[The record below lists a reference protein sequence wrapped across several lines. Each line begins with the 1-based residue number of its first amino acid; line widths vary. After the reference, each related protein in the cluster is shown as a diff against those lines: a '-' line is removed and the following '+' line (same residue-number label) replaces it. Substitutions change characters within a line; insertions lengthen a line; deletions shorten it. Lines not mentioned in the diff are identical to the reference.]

1 MKLRIADRIL
11 VAVAGILLLACCAG
25 IVAQMFFNADLI
37 GLATKAFSSESLR
50 TRAILIGAAV
60 LLLLLGL
67 YCVLVLFRHR
77 KRRDRFVLQKNEG
90 GEIAISVKALENM
103 VQKCLEQ
110 HEELSVQSTH
120 LENRKDGLLIRLR
133 GTVAGGVSIP
143 LTVEA
148 LQKQIRQYVTA
159 CSGVEIKGIRVQID
173 ASGEDAKN
181 APFAIAAPS
190 PRPLLHEA
198 EEKQT
203 QVRNDEEK
211 PEILTENAG
220 AAAAVPTEP
229 INPPAPEDDDDDRP
243 LHQRLFSPKKEPCI
257 VPEPPAD
264 KQEEEPEELQ
274 AADSTETESAA
285 DQETETDAGEK
296 DGEPDSA
303 DSDFPPESG
312 DELTEAGNAENDE
325 ELSGADPGY
334 LESLKA
340 FDQIVTGEKKEE
352 E

>member
-11 VAVAGILLLACCAG
+11 VALAGLLLLAGCAG
-25 IVAQMFFNADLI
+25 IVAQMFFGVNLI
-37 GLATKAFSSESLR
+37 GTATKAFSNDSFQVR
-50 TRAILIGAAV
+50 MILIGAAV
-60 LLLLLGL
+60 ILFLLGV

-77 KRRDRFVLQKNEG
+77 KRSDRFVLQKNEG

-110 HEELSVQSTH
+110 HEELTVQSTH

-181 APFAIAAPS
+181 APFAIAAPAS
-190 PRPLLHEA
+190 RPLLHEA
-198 EEKQT
+198 AEKEQKI
-203 QVRNDEEK
+203 ES
-211 PEILTENAG
+211 AG
-220 AAAAVPTEP
+220 AEAPAAPQTEP
-229 INPPAPEDDDDDRP
+229 SAAPLPDNDDERP
-243 LHQRLFSPKKEPCI
+243 LHQRLFSPRPEPCI

-264 KQEEEPEELQ
+264 EALEDRTDEEPEEETQ
-274 AADSTETESAA
+274 KTDPEDAQNGEAAYPEHSDEGLA
-285 DQETETDAGEK
+285 
-296 DGEPDSA
+296 DGEPAHEENPDDS
-303 DSDFPPESG
+303 
-312 DELTEAGNAENDE
+312 E
-325 ELSGADPGY
+325 ELQEDAGKSSSGADPEY

-340 FDQIVTGEKKEE
+340 FDQILTGEKKEE
-352 E
+352 KHE